1 MNGKADVIQMEQALH
16 HLQLTKDQFLSM
28 CVVAGCDYLK
38 NIKGIGIYKPKQ
50 LVKKD
55 NLISELQKQK
65 NAPQNY
71 GEAFLKA
78 RNVFKHQLVFHPVTK
93 KVKPL
98 QEWGDGED
106 NQGSSLFGHYPFSSV
121 QTVNSMMGY

>member
-1 MNGKADVIQMEQALH
+1 MNGKADVIEMEQALH

-38 NIKGIGIYKPKQ
+38 NIKGIGIHKAKQ

-65 NAPQNY
+65 NASQNY

-78 RNVFKHQLVFHPVTK
+78 SNVFKHQLVFHPGTK

-98 QEWGDGED
+98 QEWEDSED
-106 NQGSSLFGHYPFSSV
+106 NKGSPLCGHYPFNGV
-121 QTVNSMMGY
+121 QTVNCTMGF

>member
-38 NIKGIGIYKPKQ
+38 NIKGIGIYKAKQ

-71 GEAFLKA
+71 GEAFFKA
-78 RNVFKHQLVFHPVTK
+78 SNVFKHQLVFHPGTK

-98 QEWGDGED
+98 QEWEDSED
-106 NQGSSLFGHYPFSSV
+106 NQGSPLCGHYPFNGV
-121 QTVNSMMGY
+121 QTVN

>member
-38 NIKGIGIYKPKQ
+38 NIKGIGIYKAKQ

-55 NLISELQKQK
+55 NFIVSSK
-65 NAPQNY
+65 NKKMPHKIT
-71 GEAFLKA
+71 G
-78 RNVFKHQLVFHPVTK
+78 KHFSR
-93 KVKPL
+93 
-98 QEWGDGED
+98 
-106 NQGSSLFGHYPFSSV
+106 QGMSLNTNWSSILE
-121 QTVNSMMGY
+121 QRK

>member
-38 NIKGIGIYKPKQ
+38 NIKGIGIYKAKQ

-65 NAPQNY
+65 KMPHKIT
-71 GEAFLKA
+71 G
-78 RNVFKHQLVFHPVTK
+78 KHFSR
-93 KVKPL
+93 
-98 QEWGDGED
+98 
-106 NQGSSLFGHYPFSSV
+106 QGMSLNTNWSSIL
-121 QTVNSMMGY
+121 

>member
-1 MNGKADVIQMEQALH
+1 
-16 HLQLTKDQFLSM
+16 M

-38 NIKGIGIYKPKQ
+38 NIKGIGIYKAKQ

-55 NLISELQKQK
+55 NFISELQK
-65 NAPQNY
+65 QNY

-78 RNVFKHQLVFHPVTK
+78 RNVFKHQLVFHPGTK

-98 QEWGDGED
+98 QEWEDSED
-106 NQGSSLFGHYPFSSV
+106 NQGSPLCG
-121 QTVNSMMGY
+121 QWCTNS